1 MCIRD
6 SFDVLLEF
14 AAYHPVAGAKIA
26 ALGISG
32 RGVFPDVKLILNL
45 APASAKLR
53 AKGTHVTWSWGATPK
68 GFVAQVLISCES
80 ALARRLTQGKE
91 NPALA
96 FDRGDVTLTSLD
108 PSVDERRVLD
118 LLPVSYTHLAPR
130 GRRGPEGR
138 RGSRRGLSSPRSE
151 AAKQEGRAR
160 HETER
165 RGGAQEPR
173 GGGPG
178 A

>member
-1 MCIRD
+1 MKRAAPAD
-6 SFDVLLEF
+6 PAADFREYFDVLLEF
-14 AAYHPVAGAKIA
+14 AAHHPVAGAKIA
-26 ALGISG
+26 ALSISG

-53 AKGTHVTWSWGATPK
+53 AKGTHVTWSWGAAPK

-118 LLPVSYTHLAPR
+118 LLPVLIPLRTEVVAVLKKA
-130 GRRGPEGR
+130 
-138 RGSRRGLSSPRSE
+138 GL
-151 AAKQEGRAR
+151 
-160 HETER
+160 ER
-165 RGGAQEPR
+165 FVL
-173 GGGPG
+173 
-178 A
+178 